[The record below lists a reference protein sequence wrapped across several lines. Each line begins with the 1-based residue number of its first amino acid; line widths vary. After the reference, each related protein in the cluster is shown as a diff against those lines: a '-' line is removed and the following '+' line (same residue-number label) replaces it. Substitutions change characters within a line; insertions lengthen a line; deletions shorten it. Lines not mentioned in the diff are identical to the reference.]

1 MSSKAR
7 LPVLVLVFAVAGG
20 GALTAERITN
30 IGILDLKRVTTTYFR
45 ESKAVR
51 ELEQLRDQISAERR
65 RLEAEI
71 YDLQERK
78 LEADTNDDAQQALLL
93 DQQLFDR
100 RQYLRD
106 YVTVKNNQLA
116 QLQAR
121 LAESDAFLDELVAA
135 IAFVAETEGL
145 SLVLNRDSALF
156 LFFLPE
162 IDITDLVIAELGR
175 RARSN

>member
-7 LPVLVLVFAVAGG
+7 LPLLVLVLAVAGG
-20 GALTAERITN
+20 GALAAERITN
-30 IGILDLKRVTTTYFR
+30 IGILDLKRVATTYFR

-51 ELEQLRDQISAERR
+51 ELEELRDQISAERR
-65 RLEAEI
+65 RLEAQI

-78 LEADTNDDAQQALLL
+78 LEADTNDDAQPALLL
-93 DQQLFDR
+93 DQQLVDR

-121 LAESDAFLDELVAA
+121 LAESDSFLDELAAA